1 MSSDYRQTSLF
12 NLLQPTHFTI
22 ATSQLC
28 DYSSSSSLLQYNQI
42 EKCNLLIKSI
52 SERKMKLALVSAFAG
67 KSMGKLIL
75 HEAEMNIAI
84 ESEKVTFY
92 NEHLEI
98 DADLLI
104 RSSCSTLQNFDFQC
118 SGETRQGSK
127 INEALD
133 KHQDVLMR
141 ACARTTADIINIH
154 MHHLGN
160 GRSRRNAIM
169 AYGKKML
176 TEISPLC
183 ADAVNLLEIWVP
195 KAVDAFKAW
204 KTGHKGTK
212 STVVINK
219 SDFEKTAAKV
229 DICSKVAT
237 SSIMNKVDNIHSS
250 IVTLGKQW
258 ANRNMQKIEKLFL
271 AIKSENFESSNELE
285 DFLITICTHHLP
297 IPTCQALIDLGAIQ
311 VTPLSLK
318 MSHQGDALLKV
329 NLRLPTN
336 FHTGKLYYIYSNGRI
351 NNGNLE
357 KLKIAN
363 HVLNVKNAYY
373 DASGISCRNNQ
384 KHKICS
390 HNVLT
395 KLGCE
400 EQILQKSEA
409 STCPIEVTPWDTSK
423 PKILTAPTFALFSS
437 LKPCTICVKGKSNLE
452 ETCHTLPSQSI
463 VTRSGLITCNDLHL
477 TWVTFPNGGN
487 TSTQVLQNITYPE
500 PIDENES
507 FLITIVINTASLIL
521 AALALVVSV
530 IKSNPQPQS
539 TATRNKERL
548 DNEAQTANDQMGS
561 TATVEDM
568 AKELDLQAK
577 LMLPKSTSRTD
588 CSMVI
593 SMK

>member
-1 MSSDYRQTSLF
+1 
-12 NLLQPTHFTI
+12 
-22 ATSQLC
+22 
-28 DYSSSSSLLQYNQI
+28 
-42 EKCNLLIKSI
+42 
-52 SERKMKLALVSAFAG
+52 MKLALVSAFAG

>member
-1 MSSDYRQTSLF
+1 MTS
-12 NLLQPTHFTI
+12 THHP
-22 ATSQLC
+22 
-28 DYSSSSSLLQYNQI
+28 YNTNKSK
-42 EKCNLLIKSI
+42 KCSLLIKSI
-52 SERKMKLALVSAFAG
+52 SEKKMKLALISALAG
-67 KSMGKLIL
+67 KPMGKLLL

-92 NEHLEI
+92 NEHIII

-104 RSSCSTLQNFDFQC
+104 RSSCSTLRNFDFEC
-118 SGETRQGSK
+118 SGQTRQGNK

-141 ACARTTADIINIH
+141 ACAKTTADIINIH
-154 MHHLGN
+154 LHHLGN

-271 AIKSENFESSNELE
+271 AIKSENFESSSELE

-297 IPTCQALIDLGAIQ
+297 ITTCQALIDLGAIQ

-318 MSHQGDALLKV
+318 MSHQGDALLKM

-336 FHTGKLYYIYSNGRI
+336 FHTGKLYHIYSNGRI

-357 KLKIAN
+357 ILKIAN

-373 DASGISCRNNQ
+373 DASGITCRNNQ

-437 LKPCTICVKGKSNLE
+437 LKPCTICVKGNSNLE

-487 TSTQVLQNITYPE
+487 TTTQVLQNITFPA
-500 PIDENES
+500 PIDENQS
-507 FLITIVINTASLIL
+507 LLVNIILHTVTLIL
-521 AALALVVSV
+521 AVLSLAISA
-530 IKSNPQPQS
+530 IKRNPQPQS
-539 TATRNKERL
+539 SATRNKERL
-548 DNEAQTANDQMGS
+548 DNDAQTANDQNKS
-561 TATVEDM
+561 SATAEAM
-568 AKELDLQAK
+568 SPSLDLQAK
-577 LMLPKSTSRTD
+577 SMLPHTTSRTD